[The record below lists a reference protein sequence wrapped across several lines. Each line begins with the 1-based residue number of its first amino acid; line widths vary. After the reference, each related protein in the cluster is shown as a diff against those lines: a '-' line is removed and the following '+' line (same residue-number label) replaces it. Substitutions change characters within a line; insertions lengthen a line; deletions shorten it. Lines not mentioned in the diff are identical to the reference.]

1 MKKALIVVNSYK
13 KECHDYAEIIK
24 QYLDSRGIGNSV
36 FFFSAGSNSSFWC
49 FLTLFL
55 ISRLSHAGAILN
67 QSPLAIHLFRSAED
81 ISEDASVYSHS
92 FKKFRGCYLIQAI

>member
-36 FFFSAGSNSSFWC
+36 FSLSVRNRLGEFSNAVFFV
-49 FLTLFL
+49 T
-55 ISRLSHAGAILN
+55 
-67 QSPLAIHLFRSAED
+67 
-81 ISEDASVYSHS
+81 
-92 FKKFRGCYLIQAI
+92 